1 LPFRIIVDPYAF
13 AKFTEGALYNAH
25 GVGYSLLS
33 QTEDKLFMH
42 QVFQRNNLLTPR
54 LYAYSKTNKKVV
66 YLHKIDDKETYIV
79 KPRFGCLGNGILKVR
94 GKYIKSFLQKRPNYL
109 VQKFLKD
116 CTNSNFARHYR
127 INTLYDGTVIK
138 VIQLSQRNAERIA
151 SNFIQGSNITY
162 EPVPKE
168 IKNLIK
174 KVSKFHKIHLS
185 NVLSVGWDLMLHCDT
200 YVKHAYVLELNIG
213 HGAVHEESS
222 KDDIAHY
229 ISHAEKFHGLQTS
242 AVNQ

>member
-1 LPFRIIVDPYAF
+1 LPFKIIVDPYAF

-25 GVGYSLLS
+25 GVRYSLLS
-33 QTEDKLFMH
+33 KTEDKLFMH

-66 YLHKIDDKETYIV
+66 YLHKIDDKEIYIV
-79 KPRFGCLGNGILKVR
+79 KPRFGCLGNGISKVR
-94 GKYIKSFLQKRPNYL
+94 GKYINYVLKNRPNYL
-109 VQKFLKD
+109 VQKLLKD
-116 CTNSNFARHYR
+116 CTNNNFARHYR
-127 INTLYDGTVIK
+127 VITLYDGTVYK
-138 VIQLSQRNAERIA
+138 VLQFSQRNVERVA
-151 SNFIQGSNITY
+151 SNLKQGSSITY

-200 YVKHAYVLELNIG
+200 YRKHAYVLELNIG
-213 HGAVHEESS
+213 HGAVHEKSS
-222 KDDIAHY
+222 KEDIAHY
-229 ISHAEKFHGLQTS
+229 ISHAEKFHDL
-242 AVNQ
+242 